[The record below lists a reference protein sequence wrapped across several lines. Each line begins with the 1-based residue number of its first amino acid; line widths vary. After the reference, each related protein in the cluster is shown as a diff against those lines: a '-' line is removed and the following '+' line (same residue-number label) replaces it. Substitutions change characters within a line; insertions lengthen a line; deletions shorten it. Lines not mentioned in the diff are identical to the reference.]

1 MTDTIPVRL
10 AVATTS
16 GSSGKT
22 TTTVTLAAILAEQGH
37 RILVVD
43 TDWQMDASRWLGI
56 DEGDLDGRVT
66 LFEVL
71 QDRSR
76 IDQAVTAS
84 TVPGVDLL
92 PASPELA
99 KAASKL
105 GRLGTERQL
114 RRALDTVEDRYDI
127 ILIDCRAGTELPTLA
142 GLVAADAVIG
152 ATWAGVKELRNT
164 LSLTEYVDEIADGYD
179 RPLPLVG
186 VLPCNVP
193 ATGGAYREALAVAG
207 DMFGDR
213 LLPPVRH
220 SVSVTEAH
228 AQRRQLTS
236 SRRWQAV
243 ADDYRAVASALVDL
257 GVLPP
262 TPAKV
267 IS

>member
-1 MTDTIPVRL
+1 MTDTTPVRL

-152 ATWAGVKELRNT
+152 ATWAGVKELRN
-164 LSLTEYVDEIADGYD
+164 SADQD
-179 RPLPLVG
+179 LKAPAARLPG
-186 VLPCNVP
+186 V
-193 ATGGAYREALAVAG
+193 R
-207 DMFGDR
+207 
-213 LLPPVRH
+213 LPPAPVEPLRSGERGAFVVFLFVVGDQFGQGVADQIGQGEDLLGLAGH
-220 SVSVTEAH
+220 
-228 AQRRQLTS
+228 LG
-236 SRRWQAV
+236 V
-243 ADDYRAVASALVDL
+243 ADDAGRPLMQ
-257 GVLPP
+257 
-262 TPAKV
+262 
-267 IS
+267 